1 MNHPHSFRTRDPA
14 APLVPPPAVAG
25 LAGLGGYVVDR
36 IIGQKRVLPRW
47 LRPLG
52 VGAIAS
58 GLVLGVWGFMHFKR
72 RDVNPSPW
80 NRPTGFVTD
89 GPYAITRNPMYTG
102 SVLALTGVGLMRG
115 TVPSLLSPALFM
127 AILTRGQIAFEEAA
141 LEDAYGEDY
150 VEYKRCVR
158 RWL

>member
-1 MNHPHSFRTRDPA
+1 
-14 APLVPPPAVAG
+14 
-25 LAGLGGYVVDR
+25 
-36 IIGQKRVLPRW
+36 VLPRW

-58 GLVLGVWGFMHFKR
+58 GIALGVWGFLHFKR
-72 RDVNPSPW
+72 RDVDPSPW

-102 SVLALTGVGLMRG
+102 SVLALAGVGLMRG
-115 TVPSLLSPALFM
+115 TVAGLLSPALFM

-141 LEDAYGEDY
+141 LEDAYGDDY
-150 VEYKRCVR
+150 LAYKRRVR